1 MQSVQAAG
9 VLDERPLPGKRHRE
23 EERVPA
29 RVVEAFVHEPPLP
42 PRDEPDHRARIGI
55 PVQAIG

>member
-1 MQSVQAAG
+1 VQAAG

-29 RVVEAFVHEPPLP
+29 RVVEAFVHEPPVVRGNSIPL
-42 PRDEPDHRARIGI
+42 DIIG
-55 PVQAIG
+55 VFVLC